1 MSQSLLR
8 HFTERRPTVRRVFG
22 CRCGRPV
29 FFDNS
34 RCLACNTP
42 LGYDSARL
50 ELLPLAPADAT
61 RQRWRA
67 VGAGDGAPLYRRC
80 GNFDTAAG
88 CNWLV
93 EVDAGTDRPQDDT
106 SPAPLCACCRL
117 NRHIPD
123 QSYAENRLWW
133 GRIELAKRRLVS
145 SLLGLGLPV
154 ESRLDEA
161 PGRGLA
167 FDLLRTLPGGPT
179 VSTGHADGIVTLDVQ
194 EADDARREAVRH
206 RMHEPY
212 RTLLGHLRHEVG
224 HHYWQRLVEHGP
236 WLAPFRALFGDER
249 ADYAAALQRH
259 YDDGPPADWNQ
270 RFVSAYAS
278 AHPWED
284 WAETWAHWLH
294 LSDTLDTAQGLG
306 VDAGAAELLL
316 DPFTESALWR
326 AGEPDAAVF
335 LATVNAWVE
344 LSAVLN
350 ELARAMGQPDLYPF
364 VLSATAVAKLQ
375 FVHRVVQG
383 ARHGAA

>member
-1 MSQSLLR
+1 MSERVLR
-8 HFTERRPTVRRVFG
+8 HFAERRPTVRRVFT

-42 LGYDSARL
+42 LGYDSTRL
-50 ELLPLAPADAT
+50 ELLPLEPAADGDLH
-61 RQRWRA
+61 WRA
-67 VGAGDGAPLYRRC
+67 VGSSAGGTLYRRC
-80 GNFDTAAG
+80 GNFDNAAG

-93 EVDAGTDRPQDDT
+93 EIDAAADPSTGDDAA
-106 SPAPLCACCRL
+106 APLCACCRL

-123 QSYAENRLWW
+123 QSDADNRVWW

-161 PGRGLA
+161 PERGLA
-167 FDLLRTLPGGPT
+167 FDLLRAPPDGPKIQ
-179 VSTGHADGIVTLDVQ
+179 TGHADGIITIDVE
-194 EADDARREAVRH
+194 EADDARREAVRSQ
-206 RMHEPY
+206 MHEPY

-224 HHYWQRLVEHGP
+224 HHYWQRLIEGSR
-236 WLAPFRALFGDER
+236 WEADFRALFGDER
-249 ADYAAALQRH
+249 ADYAAALKQH
-259 YDDGPPADWNQ
+259 YDAGPPADWGE

-294 LSDTLDTAQGLG
+294 LSDTLDTAQSLG
-306 VDAGAAELLL
+306 VDASAAELLL
-316 DPFTESALWR
+316 DPFTADALWK
-326 AGEPDAAVF
+326 PDDPGAAVF

-364 VLSATAVAKLQ
+364 VLPAAAVAKLQ
-375 FVHRVVQG
+375 FVQLVAQADRKV
-383 ARHGAA
+383 